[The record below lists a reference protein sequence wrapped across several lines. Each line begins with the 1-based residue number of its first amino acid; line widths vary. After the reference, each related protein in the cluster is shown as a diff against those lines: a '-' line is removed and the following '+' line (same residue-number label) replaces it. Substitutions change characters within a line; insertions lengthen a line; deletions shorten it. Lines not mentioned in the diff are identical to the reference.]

1 MFVSDHDPNL
11 KGNVAELQ
19 IAAEAT
25 RLGVD
30 VLRPM
35 TEHGRYD
42 LMFEIAGQL
51 YRIQCKAASVK
62 GDVIPVQTGTKRLT
76 PRGYVCTTYSA
87 DEIEAIAVYCADLK
101 RCYLLPI
108 SVVAGQHMIH
118 LRLAPA
124 RNGQRACLNWASAYE
139 FPGAV
144 AQLGERRAGSAK
156 VRGSSPLSSTSVT
169 PATVGAHDYREKLGW
184 YMERAAAGESF
195 LITRR
200 GKPYARL
207 SPPHGQLD
215 LPAPEP
221 AEVVSITEAKERR
234 A

>member
-19 IAAEAT
+19 IAAEAAG
-25 RLGVD
+25 LGID

-35 TEHGRYD
+35 TEHCRYD
-42 LMFEIAGQL
+42 LVFELAGRL

-62 GDVIPVQTGTKRLT
+62 GDMLPVATGTKRLT

-87 DEIEAIAVYCADLK
+87 DEIDAVAVYCADLK
-101 RCYLLPI
+101 RCYLIPI
-108 SVVAGQHMIH
+108 EVVAGQHLIH
-118 LRLAPA
+118 LRLAAP
-124 RNGQRACLNWASAYE
+124 RNGQRACLNWASEYE

-156 VRGSSPLSSTSVT
+156 VRGSSPLSSTPVT
-169 PATVGAHDYREKLGW
+169 PSTVGAHEYREKLGW

-195 LITRR
+195 LVTRR

-207 SPPHGQLD
+207 SPPYEQLTE
-215 LPAPEP
+215 PAPP
-221 AEVVSITEAKERR
+221 KLQAVP
-234 A
+234 